1 MDDHS
6 NQQSDKVIVLQDH
19 QVAERLMD
27 DLLLADYASPDYTLL
42 LARASMLGTPILSA
56 VTRRLDAF
64 DPRLLD
70 VLGRVVGVY
79 PDVREVVMTLRRTA
93 NDHRRSDRRRMG
105 AVMLLEQV
113 FGLHPPD
120 DFLSTLRE
128 PVQSATGLL
137 LGALDNHGSSPSVL
151 RDYLRALVFQPLD
164 LLYSVLAALAETRDD
179 RTVDVLCLLALQPDH
194 DLQMGVIEALANRG
208 TERALRALRV
218 LELTL
223 PDEAAHTANRHL
235 QKLLLSGVGV
245 SPLRTP
251 DANCRAWLSAIDGR
265 GDRLLWLAA
274 PAPGAKDEFVLLG
287 LLLNDQAGVLD
298 ALGAGGVLLSSLP
311 SRSPLGTLHPDLD
324 FTALGVLP
332 ADSSLG
338 EHAGGYLD
346 VPFDYALSLLRGSV
360 QANWTTGTPLPVE
373 YQLLNFAIWEYA
385 AHLVKD
391 GAVSLIPPGFAKA
404 VVFDADAPNSE
415 SDLLFDTL
423 FDSWYLEGEPVR
435 AVAQDVAELEGA
447 LPHEV
452 TDDGWRMLLPALIR
466 LAHEEFGPDMRVR
479 YAGRLQRMAEW
490 YHIAGEKHA
499 SLMALQCAHTMLTS
513 PPEANLFV
521 LRLVQKGILVALAE
535 NRRFSH

>member
-1 MDDHS
+1 
-6 NQQSDKVIVLQDH
+6 
-19 QVAERLMD
+19 MD
-27 DLLLADYASPDYTLL
+27 DLLLADYNSPDYTLL

-64 DPRLLD
+64 DPRSLEM
-70 VLGRVVGVY
+70 LGRLIGVY
-79 PDVREVVMTLRRTA
+79 PDVREVVTTLRRTA
-93 NDHRRSDRRRMG
+93 SDHRRSDRRRMG

-137 LGALDNHGSSPSVL
+137 LSALDNHGGSPLVL

-164 LLYSVLAALAETRDD
+164 LLYSVLAALAEAGED
-179 RTVDVLCLLALQPDH
+179 RSVDVLCLLALQPDH
-194 DLQMGVIEALANRG
+194 DLQMGVLEALAARG
-208 TERALRALRV
+208 TSSALKALRV

-223 PDEAAHTANRHL
+223 PDEAGHTANRHL
-235 QKLLLSGVGV
+235 QKLLLSGVEV
-245 SPLRTP
+245 SPLRAP
-251 DANCRAWLSAIDGR
+251 DSHCRAWLSAIDGR
-265 GDRLLWLAA
+265 GDRQLWLAV
-274 PAPGAKDEFVLLG
+274 PAHDTEGEFVLLG
-287 LLLNDQAGVLD
+287 LLLNDQSGVLD
-298 ALGAGGVLLSSLP
+298 ALGAGGVLQSSLP
-311 SRSPLGTLHPDLD
+311 SRSSIGTLRPDLD
-324 FTALGVLP
+324 FTALGMLP
-332 ADSSLG
+332 ADASLG

-346 VPFDYALSLLRGSV
+346 VPFDYALALLRESV

-385 AHLVKD
+385 ADIVND
-391 GAVSLIPPGFAKA
+391 GATSLIPPGFSKE
-404 VVFDADAPNSE
+404 VLADAATDTPSSE

-435 AVAQDVAELEGA
+435 AVAQEVSELEGG
-447 LPHEV
+447 LPNEL

-466 LAHEEFGPDMRVR
+466 LAHEEFSAPLRER
-479 YAGRLQRMAEW
+479 YAARLQRMAEW
-490 YHIAGEKHA
+490 YHIAREGRA

-521 LRLVQKGILVALAE
+521 LRLVQKGILVAIAE
-535 NRRFSH
+535 NTRFLH

>member
-1 MDDHS
+1 MDEHS
-6 NQQSDKVIVLQDH
+6 DQQFDKVIVLQEH
-19 QVAERLMD
+19 QVAERLME
-27 DLLLADYASPDYTLL
+27 DLLLSDPASPEYTLL
-42 LARASMLGTPILSA
+42 LARASMLSTPILSA

-64 DPRLLD
+64 DPRSLD
-70 VLGRVVGVY
+70 TLGHILSVY

-137 LGALDNHGSSPSVL
+137 LGALDNHGGSPSVL

-164 LLYSVLAALAETRDD
+164 LLYSVLGALAEARDD

-194 DLQMGVIEALANRG
+194 ELQIGVLDALANTG
-208 TERALRALRV
+208 TPRALKALRV

-223 PDEAAHTANRHL
+223 PEETAHAANRHL
-235 QKLLLSGVGV
+235 QKLLLSGVEV
-245 SPLRTP
+245 APLRAP
-251 DANCRAWLSAIDGR
+251 DAACRAWLSAIDGR

-274 PAPGAKDEFVLLG
+274 PSPGLQGEFVLLG
-287 LLLNDQAGVLD
+287 LLLNDISGVLD

-311 SRSPLGTLHPDLD
+311 APSAVGTLHPDLD

-332 ADSSLG
+332 SDSSLG

-346 VPFDYALSLLRGSV
+346 VPFDYALTLLRESV
-360 QANWTTGTPLPVE
+360 RANWATGTPLPVE
-373 YQLLNFAIWEYA
+373 YQLLNPVIWGYA
-385 AHLVKD
+385 AHIVED
-391 GAVSLIPPGFAKA
+391 AAIDYIPAEVAREAAQAAGAPS
-404 VVFDADAPNSE
+404 SE
-415 SDLLFDTL
+415 SDLLFDAL

-435 AVAQDVAELEGA
+435 AVAQDLSELEGG
-447 LPHEV
+447 LPNEL

-466 LAHEEFGPDMRVR
+466 LAHDEFGPALRER
-479 YAGRLQRMAEW
+479 YAARLHRMAVW
-490 YHIAGEKHA
+490 YHIAGKAHA
-499 SLMALQCAHTMLTS
+499 CKMALQCAHTMVIS

-535 NRRFSH
+535 NTRYLH